1 MEFDREPPFTLD
13 EHARQIWDTQ
23 LEAGSRAGTLD
34 ETDLFLLARYC
45 KILAEV
51 VAIYEWMALNPGE
64 AEQEMISK
72 KGVRYFVKH
81 PKIQRLEKIERQL
94 LPMERAL
101 CFCNGARKKSTKGT
115 GGNGQGGTRQE
126 QIHKLLSRD
135 D

>member
-1 MEFDREPPFTLD
+1 MEFDREPPFILNA
-13 EHARQIWDTQ
+13 HARQIWDTL
-23 LEAGSRAGTLD
+23 LEAGMRAGTLD

-51 VAIYEWMALNPGE
+51 IEIYEWMALNPEE

-101 CFCNGARKKSTKGT
+101 CFCHGARSKSSKPA
-115 GGNGQGGTRQE
+115 GGGGSNGSRQD
-126 QIHKLLSRD
+126 QINKLLSRD
-135 D
+135 A